1 MKKIKIGLLSGGSS
15 PEKNVSFM
23 TRQKILESINFEKYE
38 ILEIEIPNS
47 KDKQWV
53 KTLVDS
59 KPDIVLS
66 ALHGGK
72 GENGAVQGLLECL
85 EIPYIGSKVLG
96 SAIGMDKCLSKEIMR
111 ASYIP
116 VADDF
121 FIRKEENHLL
131 LVDKII
137 HMGFP
142 LVVKPNLGGSSIG
155 ISFVDSKKELIS
167 AIEIVKNMND
177 DVLVEKFIHG
187 REVTCGI
194 VEKNSEL
201 FVMSVLDITTTE
213 GFYDY
218 KARYEDDR
226 SLIYFSTLPEF
237 LQTMIQE
244 IAKKVFKVLRCSGY
258 ARVDMIVCEEQVY
271 VLEINTLPG
280 MTHRSLIPKAIEG
293 KGDAFQD
300 FLDCLIQEELKK

>member
-23 TRQKILESINFEKYE
+23 TRQKILESINLEKYE

-47 KDKQWV
+47 KDKEWI
-53 KTLVDS
+53 KTLIDS
-59 KPDIVLS
+59 KPDVVLS

-85 EIPYIGSKVLG
+85 EIPYVGSKVLG
-96 SAIGMDKCLSKEIMR
+96 SAIGMDKYLSKEIMK

-116 VADDF
+116 VPDDF
-121 FIRKEENHLL
+121 FIKKEENHLL
-131 LVDKII
+131 LIDKII

-167 AIEIVKNMND
+167 AIELVKNMND
-177 DVLVEKFIHG
+177 DVLIEKFIHG
-187 REVTCGI
+187 REVTCGV

-201 FVMSVLDITTTE
+201 FVMSVLDIATTE

-226 SLIYFSTLPEF
+226 SLIHFSTLPEF

-244 IAKKVFKVLRCSGY
+244 IAKKVFKVLRCNGY

-280 MTHRSLIPKAIEG
+280 MTYRSLIPKAIEG

-300 FLDCLIQEELKK
+300 FLDCLIQEELKR

>member
-1 MKKIKIGLLSGGSS
+1 MKKIKVGLLSGGSS

-47 KDKQWV
+47 QNKEWV
-53 KTLVDS
+53 KTLIDS

-85 EIPYIGSKVLG
+85 EIPYVGSKVLG

-131 LVDKII
+131 LVDKIV

-244 IAKKVFKVLRCSGY
+244 IAKKVFKVLRCNGY

-280 MTHRSLIPKAIEG
+280 MTHRSLIPKAIEE

-300 FLDCLIQEELKK
+300 FLDYLIQEELKK